1 MASPS
6 EDELFART
14 IGDRNWRLRNLYF
27 ILDKDGK
34 RVKFSPNAAQH
45 TLLGELWYLN
55 VILKARQRGFTT
67 LICILWLD
75 TILFNSNVRCGII
88 ADTLPNATV
97 IFRDKIKFAYDN
109 LPDAIKEKRPAVKND
124 AGELLLSN
132 NSSIR
137 VGTSMR
143 SGTLQYLLISEFGKI
158 CRKYPDKANEIITGS
173 LNTVAPGQFVVVE
186 STAEGQGGRYHEMCQ
201 SAQADMLQGKTLGK
215 MDYKFHFYSWWD
227 ADEYEV
233 DPLGVVLTED
243 DHKYFD
249 AVEAQIGRELSMR
262 KRAWYVQKRKTQ
274 RDKMKQEYP
283 STPKEAFEQAIEG
296 AYYSE
301 EMAKAR
307 VEGRICTIP
316 LVPSVPVHT
325 FWDLGRNDMNAIWF
339 MQEIRNQYRFVRYYE
354 NSGEGLA
361 HYAKYLRDTGYML
374 GDVYLPHDACHAL
387 LGQETTVDQ
396 QLATMLPGCSIRV
409 VQRIPRTT
417 DGINMMRDKF
427 SQCWFDEANCAT
439 GITHLDN
446 YRKQWNDALGI
457 WRDQPL
463 HDIASNGADA
473 IRQFAQGFVND
484 AGAKDFDRGIVRSG
498 WR

>member
-1 MASPS
+1 MSAI
-6 EDELFART
+6 EDDSRLTDT
-14 IGDRNWRLRNLYF
+14 IGSREWRLRNLYW
-27 ILDKDGK
+27 ITDKDGK
-34 RVKFSPNAAQH
+34 KVRFVPNDAQLH
-45 TLLGELWYLN
+45 LLNNLWYLN

-67 LICILWLD
+67 LVCILWLD
-75 TILFNSNVRCGII
+75 TILFNSNTRCGII
-88 ADTLPNATV
+88 ADTLPNAQV

-109 LPDAIKEKRPAVKND
+109 LPDALKAKRPAIKNE

-158 CRKYPDKANEIITGS
+158 CRKYPEKAQEVMTGS
-173 LNTVAPGQFVVVE
+173 LNAVAPGQFVIVE
-186 STAEGQGGRYHEMCQ
+186 STAEGQGGEYYEMCR
-201 SAQADMLQGKTLGK
+201 AAEADKLQGKTLGK

-227 ADEYEV
+227 ADEYEL
-233 DPLGVVLTED
+233 DPLGVIITDEE
-243 DHKYFD
+243 HQYFD
-249 AVEAQIGRELSMR
+249 EVERQIGREIGIR
-262 KRAWYVQKRKTQ
+262 KRAWYVKKRATQ
-274 RDKMKQEYP
+274 RDKMRQEYP
-283 STPKEAFEQAIEG
+283 STPKEAFETAIEG
-296 AYYSE
+296 AYYRDN
-301 EMAKAR
+301 MAQAR
-307 VEGRICTIP
+307 SEGRISVVPVIP
-316 LVPSVPVHT
+316 SLPVHT
-325 FWDLGRNDMNAIWF
+325 FWDLGRNDMNSIWF
-339 MQEIRNQYRFVRYYE
+339 MQVVGVQYRFVRYYE

-374 GDVYLPHDACHAL
+374 GDIYLPHDACHQL

-396 QLATMLPGCSIRV
+396 QLGEMMRGCSIKV
-409 VQRIPRTT
+409 VQRIQRTT
-417 DGINMMRDKF
+417 DGINMLRDKF
-427 SQCWFDEANCAT
+427 SQCWFDEKNCAA

-473 IRQFAQGFVND
+473 IRQFAQGFTE
-484 AGAKDFDRGIVRSG
+484 DFGVKVFARNSSAS